1 MSRRSWLVPAAVAV
15 GLLPLAKIAFDGATG
30 GLGANPIQALLDRL
44 GFWTLAL
51 LTATLAAGP
60 LNAQLGLAWPLR
72 IRRALGLLT
81 FGYACLHLVAYAGVD
96 QALDL
101 RAILADVVKRPF
113 ITVGFATFLVLL
125 PLALTSTD
133 AWVRRLGFRRWKRLH
148 RLAYLAALGG
158 VVHFVWRVKADER
171 QPVLFA
177 LALGLLLL
185 ARLLPRRSVGAAAR
199 RPAARDAARG
209 AGTSPFPRPG
219 GGEGAR
225 VP

>member
-1 MSRRSWLVPAAVAV
+1 MARRSWLVPAAVAA
-15 GLLPLAKIAFDGATG
+15 GLLPLAKLAFDGATG

-44 GFWTLAL
+44 GFWTLAM

-72 IRRALGLLT
+72 VRRALGLLT
-81 FGYACLHLVAYAGVD
+81 FGYAALHLVAYAGVD

-158 VVHFVWRVKADER
+158 VVHFIWRVKADLR
-171 QPVLFA
+171 QPALFA

-185 ARLLPRRSVGAAAR
+185 ARLLPRR
-199 RPAARDAARG
+199 PAARTGGR
-209 AGTSPFPRPG
+209 AGNAPRPRS
-219 GGEGAR
+219 GGEGGAAVGDTR
-225 VP
+225 PAG

>member
-1 MSRRSWLVPAAVAV
+1 MRRRSWLVPAAVAV
-15 GLLPLAKIAFDGATG
+15 GLLPLAKIAVDGATG

-44 GFWTLAL
+44 GFWTLAM

-72 IRRALGLLT
+72 VRRALGLLT

-101 RAILADVVKRPF
+101 RAIAADVVKRPF
-113 ITVGFATFLVLL
+113 ITVGFATFLLLL
-125 PLALTSTD
+125 PLALTSSD
-133 AWVRRLGFRRWKRLH
+133 ASVRRLGFRRWKRLH

-177 LALGLLLL
+177 LVLGLLLL
-185 ARLLPRRSVGAAAR
+185 ARLVPR
-199 RPAARDAARG
+199 RPAARAAGRSG
-209 AGTSPFPRPG
+209 AAPRPRRG
-219 GGEGAR
+219 GDAGAAAGETRPAG
-225 VP
+225 

>member
-1 MSRRSWLVPAAVAV
+1 MARRSWLVPAAVAA
-15 GLLPLAKIAFDGATG
+15 GLLPLAKLAFDGATG

-44 GFWTLAL
+44 GFWTLAM

-81 FGYACLHLVAYAGVD
+81 FGYATLHLVTYAGVD

-133 AWVRRLGFRRWKRLH
+133 ASVRRLGFRRWKRLH

-171 QPVLFA
+171 QPLRFA
-177 LALGLLLL
+177 VVLGLLLL
-185 ARLLPRRSVGAAAR
+185 ARLRRRAVRPFGAAVDT
-199 RPAARDAARG
+199 P
-209 AGTSPFPRPG
+209 PG
-219 GGEGAR
+219 GK
-225 VP
+225 